1 MKAKRKLIGFVAF
14 GLAAVLALALL
25 VTTKGKNAGS
35 ASTKAEDLR
44 EVTVVVA
51 ASAVPAGTNAESG
64 TLRNAVVVQTVPL
77 SQAAP
82 DALNTIEELDAL
94 KGQKLGAPLA
104 AGKQV
109 TRSAFKPA
117 NTSNIEVTSDV
128 SVPKN
133 LFQMSMT
140 LESKRVLGGKLRPG
154 DHVAVLASYADPG
167 RVTRVVL
174 QKVLVIDVESETP
187 VIAPDPA
194 TQATAPT
201 PEQLSTGLKGN
212 VVVTVAV
219 STEEMEKLTHALEFG
234 KGVWLAN
241 QPTEAN
247 VTNSQVQSV
256 ESVLQATVTPE
267 ATAPTQ
273 TTAGGQPTGAGQ

>member
-1 MKAKRKLIGFVAF
+1 MKAKRKLIGFIAF
-14 GLAAVLALALL
+14 GLTAVLALAIL
-25 VTTKGKNAGS
+25 VTTNGKNAGS
-35 ASTKAEDLR
+35 AGTKAEDIR

-51 ASAVPAGTNAESG
+51 ASPYPPEPTLKAGRCATQWS
-64 TLRNAVVVQTVPL
+64 VQTVPL

-94 KGQKLGAPLA
+94 KGQKLGAALA

-109 TRSAFKPA
+109 TRSSFKSA
-117 NTSNIEVTSDV
+117 DTSNIEVTSDIE
-128 SVPKN
+128 VPN
-133 LFQMSMT
+133 NMFQMSLT

-154 DHVAVLASYADPG
+154 DRVAVLASYSDPG
-167 RVTRVVL
+167 HVTRIIL
-174 QKVLVIDVESETP
+174 QEVLVIEVESETP
-187 VIAPDPA
+187 VVAPDPA

-219 STEEMEKLTHALEFG
+219 NTEEVEKLTHALEFG

-241 QPTEAN
+241 QPKEAK
-247 VTNSQVQSV
+247 VTNSQVQSI

-267 ATAPTQ
+267 TAAPTQ
-273 TTAGGQPTGAGQ
+273 TTGAGQ